1 MIVLLTNVIKNP
13 FNAPYIC
20 DKCKLLYV
28 TIVNILILTFVIINC
43 ILIDSFSH
51 LNYKNPLI
59 EGRYV
64 SPIDLKPITNLWDSF
79 VVKGLSGV
87 SVNGNSIPVYRFGSG
102 DKTILMWSQM
112 HGNESTTT
120 KGLVDFIGFLI
131 AASQTS
137 NHMLKQCTL
146 IVIPILNPDGAVA
159 YTRVNQNQVDLN
171 RDFQDFSQ
179 PESVFLKSVFD
190 RVAPDFCFNLHDQ
203 RTIFSVGSPAK
214 PATMSFLAPAA
225 DKDCTLTPSRAIAMK
240 LIAVMNET
248 LQQMIPDQIGRFDD
262 AFNNQCVGDYF
273 QELGVPTILFE
284 AGHYPEDY
292 QREVSR
298 ALVFHALFS
307 AVNSIAGDSYI
318 NYPLDAYFDIPEN
331 QKNFLDIGVIHPH
344 LVNKLIPQDS
354 VVAIQY
360 KEVLEASEIRFVPE
374 FHSITRDN
382 KLSFHKIVDLS
393 LLDSDLQVSV
403 LQNIKDIVAAICV

>member
-13 FNAPYIC
+13 FHTSYIC

-28 TIVNILILTFVIINC
+28 TIVIILILTFVINNC

-120 KGLVDFIGFLI
+120 KGLVDFIGFLT

-360 KEVLEASEIRFVPE
+360 KEVLEAGKIRFVPE
-374 FHSITRDN
+374 FQSIARDH

-393 LLDSDLQVSV
+393 ILESDLQASV

>member
-1 MIVLLTNVIKNP
+1 MTNVIKNL
-13 FNAPYIC
+13 FHAPYIC
-20 DKCKLLYV
+20 DKCKLLLV
-28 TIVNILILTFVIINC
+28 TNVIILIVTFVINNC

-120 KGLVDFIGFLI
+120 KGLVDFIGFLT

-225 DKDCTLTPSRAIAMK
+225 DNDCTLTPSRAIAMK

-318 NYPLDAYFDIPEN
+318 NHPLDAYFDIPEN

-354 VVAIQY
+354 LVAIQY
-360 KEVLEASEIRFVPE
+360 KEVLEAGKIRFVPE
-374 FHSITRDN
+374 FQSIAQDH

-393 LLDSDLQVSV
+393 ILESDLQASV

>member
-1 MIVLLTNVIKNP
+1 MTNVIKNP
-13 FNAPYIC
+13 FHTPYIC

-28 TIVNILILTFVIINC
+28 TIVIILIVTFVINNC

-59 EGRYV
+59 KGRYV

-225 DKDCTLTPSRAIAMK
+225 DKDCTLTPSRALAMK

>member
-13 FNAPYIC
+13 FHALYIC

-28 TIVNILILTFVIINC
+28 TIVIILIVTFVINNC

-318 NYPLDAYFDIPEN
+318 NHPLDAYFDIPEN

>member
-1 MIVLLTNVIKNP
+1 M
-13 FNAPYIC
+13 
-20 DKCKLLYV
+20 
-28 TIVNILILTFVIINC
+28 
-43 ILIDSFSH
+43 IDSFSH

-120 KGLVDFIGFLI
+120 KGLVDFIGFLT

-159 YTRVNQNQVDLN
+159 YTRLNQNQVDLN

-354 VVAIQY
+354 LVAIQY

-393 LLDSDLQVSV
+393 LLDIDLQVSV